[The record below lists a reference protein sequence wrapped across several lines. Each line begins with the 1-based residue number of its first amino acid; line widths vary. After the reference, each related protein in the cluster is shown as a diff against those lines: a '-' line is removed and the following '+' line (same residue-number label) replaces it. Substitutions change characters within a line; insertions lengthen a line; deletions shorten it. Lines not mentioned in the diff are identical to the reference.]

1 MYSVLIVE
9 DDPMVAMVNEK
20 YITKNP
26 QFKVVEK
33 KRNGQEALYFL
44 ENHSVDLIILD
55 VYMPIMDGFETLKQ
69 IREKNIP
76 VDIIMVTAAND
87 TQTFENTMHLGIID
101 YLVKPFAYER
111 LQIALEKFAAKKSA
125 LQNTVTLDQQNIDSI
140 ISHSAK
146 ITQKEY
152 PKGIQPKTLELITE
166 FFDMNSGWITGDT
179 LSEKIGLSSV
189 TIRHYMNFLVGQNLI
204 EESINYETG
213 GRPSMLYKK
222 RKN

>member
-140 ISHSAK
+140 ISYSAK